1 MNVKTQTP
9 ASASQPSPNAAE
21 AQFSFKQLVQIIF
34 QLLVLAVSVIFG
46 AWAIKSYN
54 AALDANR
61 LGEQAN
67 SMSSQAQTY
76 NQMVNQANDQQVL
89 MTNQL
94 ALLQLCYGILAG
106 SVFSPF

>member
-1 MNVKTQTP
+1 MSNPAKTQTP
-9 ASASQPSPNAAE
+9 ASAPQEAAA
-21 AQFSFKQLVQIIF
+21 AQISFKQLVQLIF

-61 LGEQAN
+61 IGELAN
-67 SMSSQAQTY
+67 SMSSEAQTY
-76 NQMVNQANDQQVL
+76 NQMINQANDHQTL
-89 MTNQL
+89 MANQL
-94 ALLQLCYGILAG
+94 ALLQLCYGILGG